1 MKFAISAWRAVSPFH
16 QTLAD
21 WRQWVAQGRDIN
33 GLTAR
38 DIDVSFLP
46 AMKRRRLS
54 SAARLMF
61 AASWPLLPENISCPV
76 VFVSHDGEINRS
88 FQLWQSLLQQ
98 EELSPTSFALSVHNA
113 IVGQWSLMRADMSE
127 CIALSARYNG
137 LEMGITEAVGLL
149 EEGASQVLVVVVE
162 EPIAAEYNVAAV
174 RAPFPLALGLILTTG
189 EQTSL
194 TYSPMMAE
202 ATDNPLAGTLNYYSS
217 TLDWIVQQVTA
228 QTVRRQPAEQGVWQW
243 RIG

>member
-21 WRQWVAQGRDIN
+21 WQQWVAQGRSIS
-33 GLTAR
+33 GLVAR
-38 DIDVSFLP
+38 DVDVSFLP

-61 AASWPLLPENISCPV
+61 AASWSLLPENISCPV

-88 FQLWQSLLQQ
+88 FQLWQSLIKQ

-137 LEMGITEAVGLL
+137 LEVGVAEAVGLL
-149 EEGASQVLVVVVE
+149 EEGASQVLLVVVE
-162 EPIAAEYNVAAV
+162 EPLAAEYNVAAV
-174 RAPFPLALGLILTTG
+174 RAPFPLALGLILTAG

-202 ATDNPLAGTLNYYSS
+202 ATDKPLAGAPNYYSS
-217 TLDWIVQQVTA
+217 TLEWIVQQITA
-228 QTVRRQPAEQGVWQW
+228 QPVRRQPAEQGVWQW
-243 RIG
+243 QIG

>member
-21 WRQWVAQGRDIN
+21 WQQWVAQGRSIS
-33 GLTAR
+33 GLVAR
-38 DIDVSFLP
+38 DVDVSFLP

-61 AASWPLLPENISCPV
+61 AASWSLLPENISCPV

-88 FQLWQSLLQQ
+88 FQLWQSLIKQ

-137 LEMGITEAVGLL
+137 LEAGVAEAVGLL
-149 EEGASQVLVVVVE
+149 EEGASKVLLVVVE
-162 EPIAAEYNVAAV
+162 EPLAAEYNVAAV
-174 RAPFPLALGLILTTG
+174 RAPFPLALGLILTAG
-189 EQTSL
+189 EQTRL

-202 ATDNPLAGTLNYYSS
+202 ATDKPLAGAPNYYSS
-217 TLDWIVQQVTA
+217 TLEWIVQQITA
-228 QTVRRQPAEQGVWQW
+228 QPVRRQPAEQGVWQW
-243 RIG
+243 QIG